1 MLLESALSRRFED
14 GVVHGIFVP
23 EQPQRRSGGRG
34 RGTLEN
40 LQTDPL
46 RAPAHLWVVG
56 VISLLWNS
64 FGCYDY
70 TMTMMRD
77 PQTMAAM
84 TPATVAYLEAMPA
97 WLTTFWAL
105 GVWGSLAGSILLLAR
120 SRHAVMAF
128 AVSLLGLAVS
138 QGYQMM
144 TGRPAEM
151 NGTAMAI
158 FTLVI
163 WGALGFLLLYSRRMA
178 AAGVLK

>member
-1 MLLESALSRRFED
+1 M
-14 GVVHGIFVP
+14 
-23 EQPQRRSGGRG
+23 
-34 RGTLEN
+34 EN
-40 LQTDPL
+40 LRTETA
-46 RAPAHLWVVG
+46 RTPAHLWAIG

-70 TMTMMRD
+70 VMTMLRD
-77 PQTMAAM
+77 PEVMAAM
-84 TPATVAYLEAMPA
+84 TPATIAYLDAMPS

-120 SRHAVMAF
+120 SRHAVTAF

-144 TGRPAEM
+144 TDRPAEM

-163 WGALGFLLLYSRRMA
+163 WGALGFFLFYSRRMA